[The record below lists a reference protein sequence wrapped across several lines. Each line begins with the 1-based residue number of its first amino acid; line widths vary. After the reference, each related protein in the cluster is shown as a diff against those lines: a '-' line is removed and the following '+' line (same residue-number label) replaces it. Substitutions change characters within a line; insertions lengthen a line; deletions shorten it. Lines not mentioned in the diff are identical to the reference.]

1 MSATAGMGHASAE
14 LLQEMQRAQQ
24 SMQQMEQSTQ
34 AQNVGGGAKFEA
46 AMANQAN
53 GVQQTQQIS
62 QMEHVN
68 KAPEAS
74 NILMQAKV
82 GMADP
87 TLGVQRVNAT
97 QKSGMQ
103 NMVKNLVDGQN
114 KMEKIMNLAM
124 SGRQFSPQEM
134 IVMQAGVMR
143 YSQEM
148 DLTGKVIDKAT
159 SGIKQTMNTQV

>member
-1 MSATAGMGHASAE
+1 
-14 LLQEMQRAQQ
+14 
-24 SMQQMEQSTQ
+24 
-34 AQNVGGGAKFEA
+34 
-46 AMANQAN
+46 
-53 GVQQTQQIS
+53 
-62 QMEHVN
+62 
-68 KAPEAS
+68 
-74 NILMQAKV
+74 
-82 GMADP
+82 
-87 TLGVQRVNAT
+87 
-97 QKSGMQ
+97 MQ